1 VAEVAC
7 EVVVAL
13 GADVELLAVHT
24 VVDTE
29 EIAAADSLRTRVRTV
44 V

>member
-1 VAEVAC
+1 M
-7 EVVVAL
+7 VVAL

-29 EIAAADSLRTRVRTV
+29 EIEAVDSLRTRVRTV
-44 V
+44 LQGGR

>member
-1 VAEVAC
+1 
-7 EVVVAL
+7 VVL

-29 EIAAADSLRTRVRTV
+29 EVEAADSLRTRVKTV
-44 V
+44 VQGGR